1 MGKNKKKRK
10 SNFGI
15 MDSGRN
21 ITKRNSLEEGEAEKE
36 EDTDDMGVEEIL
48 ESGRSIIERNDLE
61 KQESVEE
68 EDTDIIDLE
77 EMLKS
82 GRNIAGRNDLEEGE
96 AEKEED
102 TDDMGVEEILESGR
116 SIAERNDLEKGE
128 TEEEED
134 TGIINL
140 EEMLKSGR
148 NIAGRNDLEEGETE
162 EEEDTDIIN
171 LEEMLESGRN
181 IAGRNDLE
189 EGEAEEEEDTDTISP
204 EEILKAG
211 ESAAMERKNTPNIN
225 KSSMIVPV
233 YKKNKEKTEERLPV
247 VPVVRRGK
255 EKKID
260 KKQEKKMEKN
270 SFLDK
275 DTEFNSY
282 TFAKRILSKYRIW
295 HLDLSD
301 WTLWIWNGCFYEPLN
316 DNKLEA
322 LIYSEL
328 PEEFK
333 SSLKSC
339 KKSIQDTMEFIKRE
353 CAPSPIQSKKSGK
366 PGKSY
371 KTFQREDMKK
381 VYNRVVLKK
390 GVYDVVTGEL
400 LPFDEKLP
408 YYYGINAKYISGESL
423 DTPFFDKLLR
433 DATGGDKDTIQMIH
447 WAIGML
453 LLPNKCKKFIV
464 AGNASNSGKSILFG
478 QFLDSLFDAN
488 RISRVDSSKLGGR
501 FALGDCEDKLL
512 VSCLDIDENVLS
524 SKVVGVIKR
533 ATGEEKIS
541 SEAKYK
547 VSKETIVRFK
557 FVFATNLG
565 FTSSRYD
572 SGLVNRILALPFIK
586 ETAEENQ
593 IANLAE
599 ELQKERDKI
608 VTKILREMKEVIK
621 GDGNIVIPES
631 DLSKQ
636 MKASW
641 TTVNSFFEEFCE
653 NLVKVTGNEEDYISW
668 EDLYEFYRKYFFQ
681 KAKSSDG
688 RYEILSKQ
696 AFIKSFTNKVE
707 IGYGGQV
714 EQVRRRKFGNQEYPN
729 AVRRLIGIKVKI

>member
-1 MGKNKKKRK
+1 MGKKRK
-10 SNFGI
+10 KRKANFEEMLKAGRSNAEI
-15 MDSGRN
+15 
-21 ITKRNSLEEGEAEKE
+21 NSLEE
-36 EDTDDMGVEEIL
+36 
-48 ESGRSIIERNDLE
+48 
-61 KQESVEE
+61 
-68 EDTDIIDLE
+68 
-77 EMLKS
+77 
-82 GRNIAGRNDLEEGE
+82 
-96 AEKEED
+96 
-102 TDDMGVEEILESGR
+102 
-116 SIAERNDLEKGE
+116 
-128 TEEEED
+128 
-134 TGIINL
+134 
-140 EEMLKSGR
+140 
-148 NIAGRNDLEEGETE
+148 
-162 EEEDTDIIN
+162 
-171 LEEMLESGRN
+171 
-181 IAGRNDLE
+181 
-189 EGEAEEEEDTDTISP
+189 EEEEDTDTISSEEMLKAGRSNAEINSP
-204 EEILKAG
+204 EEEEEEDTDTISSEEMLKAGRSNAEINSSEEEEPEEEEDTDIISSEEILKAG
-211 ESAAMERKNTPNIN
+211 ENTSNIN
-225 KSSMIVPV
+225 KKSSMIVPV
-233 YKKNKEKTEERLPV
+233 HKKNKEKTEERLPLI
-247 VPVVRRGK
+247 PVVRRGE
-255 EKKID
+255 EKKIA
-260 KKQEKKMEKN
+260 KKQEKKKEKT

-275 DTEFNSY
+275 DTEFNPY

-295 HLDLSD
+295 HLDPSD
-301 WTLWIWNGCFYEPLN
+301 WTLWIWNGSFYEPLN
-316 DNKLEA
+316 DNKLEV

-339 KKSIQDTMEFIKRE
+339 KKSIQATAEFIKRE
-353 CAPSPIQSKKSGK
+353 CDPSPIQSQKTGKS
-366 PGKSY
+366 GKSY

-408 YYYGINAKYISGESL
+408 YYYGINAKYVSKGSL
-423 DTPFFDKLLR
+423 DTPFFDKLLK
-433 DATGGDKDTIQMIH
+433 DATGNDKDTIQMAH

-524 SKVVGVIKR
+524 SKAVGVIKR

-547 VSKETIVRFK
+547 ASKETIVRFK

-565 FTSSRYD
+565 FTSKRYD
-572 SGLVNRILALPFIK
+572 PGLVNRILALPFIK

-599 ELQKERDKI
+599 ELQKEKDKI
-608 VTKILREMKEVIK
+608 VTKILREMKEVI
-621 GDGNIVIPES
+621 GDDGNIVIPES

-653 NLVKVTGNEEDYISW
+653 NLIKVTGDTDDYISW
-668 EDLYEFYRKYFFQ
+668 EDLYESYRHYFFQ
-681 KAKSSDG
+681 KEKSSNG
-688 RYEILSKQ
+688 HYEILPKQ
-696 AFIKSFTNKVE
+696 AFIKSFTDKVE

-714 EQVRRRKFGNQEYPN
+714 EQVRRRKFGNKEYPN
-729 AVRRLIGIKVKI
+729 AVRRLIGIKVKK